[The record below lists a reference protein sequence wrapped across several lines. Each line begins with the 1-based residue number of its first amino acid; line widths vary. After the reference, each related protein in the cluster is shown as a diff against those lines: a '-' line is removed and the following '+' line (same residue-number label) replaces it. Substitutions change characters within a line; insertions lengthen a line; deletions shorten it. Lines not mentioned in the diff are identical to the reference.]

1 MFRFP
6 EVPQEHALMLK
17 RGGKVKHKT
26 KQTRKTK
33 GKQAVNIKN
42 IITINRG
49 GGGGRGKPSQPAQP
63 RPQYQGIGTLLPF
76 LSMLRPQSNDTR
88 SVSVTSATAGEANNN
103 VMDTIRKSQEITEG
117 KLNARID
124 DMGSQIYKDVTEL
137 TQTVG
142 TVYARVMTPQEIANL
157 RKQQKQQQ
165 EQKEEH
171 DDERNIY
178 WERQEARKRGAPL
191 PSYDIKIRQGPYGL
205 G

>member
-49 GGGGRGKPSQPAQP
+49 GGGRGKPSQPAQP
-63 RPQYQGIGTLLPF
+63 AQTRPQYQGIGTLLPF

-103 VMDTIRKSQEITEG
+103 VMDTIRKTQEITESKLNALIDDMG
-117 KLNARID
+117 ANNNVMDTIRKTQEITESKLNARID
-124 DMGSQIYKDVTEL
+124 DMGGKLTKDF
-137 TQTVG
+137 
-142 TVYARVMTPQEIANL
+142 REIARMTFL
-157 RKQQKQQQ
+157 AM
-165 EQKEEH
+165 EEPKLP
-171 DDERNIY
+171 
-178 WERQEARKRGAPL
+178 AKAPKK
-191 PSYDIKIRQGPYGL
+191 PKKPQDPPTDPFSMD
-205 G
+205 

>member
-1 MFRFP
+1 MFGLP

-103 VMDTIRKSQEITEG
+103 VMDTIRKTQEITEG

-124 DMGSQIYKDVTEL
+124 DMGSQFYQDITEL

-142 TVYARVMTPQEIANL
+142 KLYNRVMTPQEIANL
-157 RKQQKQQQ
+157 RKQQEQQH
-165 EQKEEH
+165 EQKVEQ

-191 PSYDIKIRQGPYGL
+191 PSYDIKMRQGPYGL
-205 G
+205 D

>member
-1 MFRFP
+1 MFGLP

-88 SVSVTSATAGEANNN
+88 SESKLNALIDDMGANNN
-103 VMDTIRKSQEITEG
+103 VMDTIRKTQEITES

-124 DMGSQIYKDVTEL
+124 DMGGKLTKDF
-137 TQTVG
+137 
-142 TVYARVMTPQEIANL
+142 REIARMTFL
-157 RKQQKQQQ
+157 AM
-165 EQKEEH
+165 EEPKLP
-171 DDERNIY
+171 
-178 WERQEARKRGAPL
+178 AKAPKK
-191 PSYDIKIRQGPYGL
+191 PKKPQDPPPDPYGMD
-205 G
+205 

>member
-103 VMDTIRKSQEITEG
+103 VMDTIRKTQEITEG

-124 DMGSQIYKDVTEL
+124 DMEGQLTKDF
-137 TQTVG
+137 
-142 TVYARVMTPQEIANL
+142 REIARMTFL
-157 RKQQKQQQ
+157 AM
-165 EQKEEH
+165 EEPKLP
-171 DDERNIY
+171 
-178 WERQEARKRGAPL
+178 AKAPKK
-191 PSYDIKIRQGPYGL
+191 PKKPQDPPPDPYGMD
-205 G
+205 

>member
-1 MFRFP
+1 MFRLP

-49 GGGGRGKPSQPAQP
+49 GGGRKPSQPAQP

-103 VMDTIRKSQEITEG
+103 VMDTIRKTQEITEG
-117 KLNARID
+117 RLNARID

-157 RKQQKQQQ
+157 RKQQ
-165 EQKEEH
+165 EQKEEN

-178 WERQEARKRGAPL
+178 RERQEARKRGAPL
-191 PSYDIKIRQGPYGL
+191 PSYDIKMRQGPYGL
-205 G
+205 D